1 MSGMKALPS
10 RREIPEKYRW
20 RLEDLY
26 QSPAAWETDLKRV
39 DDLLQRVPGYQGRIG
54 EKPAVLLEVLKLEE
68 QISRLTEKI
77 FVYARMKR
85 DEDNTDSESQARADR
100 AQALAARV
108 GTVTSFILPELMALP
123 EETLLSYPEQEPEL
137 AIYRHYF
144 ADLLRKKKHIL
155 SPEEERIMALGS
167 EVTQA
172 GEDVF
177 SMLNHADLKFPRISN
192 EEGEEVELTHG
203 RYLRFIESRDRRV
216 RREAFT
222 ALHQTYRKYRNTLTA
237 TLNAGVKRNV
247 FYTRARHYNS
257 ALEAALDGDN
267 IPVAVYDNLLT
278 TVRESLPIL
287 HRYLEVKR
295 SLLGLDELHLY
306 DLYTP
311 LISDYEAKIG
321 FEEAKSLIL
330 RGLEP
335 LGPDYQKLLK
345 RSFAEHWIDVY
356 ENQGKTSGAYS
367 WGAYD
372 GHPYL
377 LLNYQ
382 DTGNDLFTLG
392 HELGHAMHSAYSNQ
406 EQPYV
411 YAQYPIF
418 LAEIASTV
426 NEVLMVFYM
435 METAAD
441 EKSKLYYFNYFLEH
455 FRATVFRQ
463 AMFAE
468 FEKLLHEQVEK
479 GEALTPGW
487 LEEEYVKLVHAY
499 HGPEVIV
506 DEEIAAEWSRIPHF
520 YYNFYV
526 YKYATGF
533 CAAVALVQSFRE
545 EGEAAIK
552 RYFSFLQ
559 SGGSDYPLAILQQA
573 GIDLSKPQ
581 PIKEAMLTFERLV
594 EEFAALS
601 GGATG

>member
-1 MSGMKALPS
+1 MNEVKALPS
-10 RREIPEKYRW
+10 RGEIPEQYRW

-26 QSPAAWETDLKRV
+26 QSPAAWEADLQKATG
-39 DDLLQRVPGYQGRIG
+39 LLEKIPAYQGRIS
-54 EKPAVLLEVLKLEE
+54 ESPAVLVEVLKLDE
-68 QISRLTEKI
+68 QISRLTEKL

-85 DEDNTDSESQARADR
+85 DEDNKDGESQARADR
-100 AQALAARV
+100 AQALAARA
-108 GTVTSFILPELMALP
+108 GAVTSFIIPELMSLP
-123 EETLLSYPEQEPEL
+123 EETLLSYPEQDPEL
-137 AIYRHYF
+137 AVYRHFF

-155 SPEEERIMALGS
+155 SPEEERILALGS

-177 SMLNHADLKFPRISN
+177 SMLNHADLKFPRIKN
-192 EEGEEVELTHG
+192 EAGEEVELTHG
-203 RYLRFIESRDRRV
+203 RYLRLIESRDRRV

-237 TLNAGVKRNV
+237 TLNAGIKRNV

-267 IPVAVYDNLLT
+267 IPVAVYDSLLT

-287 HRYLEVKR
+287 HRYLEIKR
-295 SLLGLDELHLY
+295 RLLGLAELRLY

-311 LISDYEAKIG
+311 VLSDYEVKIG
-321 FEEAKSLIL
+321 FEEAKSLVL
-330 RGLEP
+330 KGLAP
-335 LGPDYQKLLK
+335 LGADYQKLLE
-345 RSFAEHWIDVY
+345 RAFIERWIDVY
-356 ENQGKTSGAYS
+356 ESQAKTSGAYS

-382 DTGNDLFTLG
+382 DTVNDLFTLA

-406 EQPYV
+406 AQPYV

-426 NEVLMVFYM
+426 NEVLMAFYM

-441 EKSKLYYFNYFLEH
+441 ERSKLYYFTYFLEH
-455 FRATVFRQ
+455 FRVTVFRQ
-463 AMFAE
+463 TMFAE

-479 GEALTPGW
+479 GEALTADW
-487 LEEEYVKLVHAY
+487 LEEEYVKLVCAY
-499 HGPEVIV
+499 HGPKVVV
-506 DEEIAAEWSRIPHF
+506 DEEIAAEWSRVPHF

-533 CAAVALVQSFRE
+533 CAAVALAQSFRE
-545 EGEAAIK
+545 EGETALQ
-552 RYFSFLQ
+552 RYIRLLQ
-559 SGGSDYPLAILQQA
+559 SGGSDYPLVLLQQA
-573 GIDLSKPQ
+573 GVDLTTTQ
-581 PIKEAMLTFERLV
+581 PIKEAMRTFDRLV
-594 EEFAALS
+594 EEFAGLS
-601 GGATG
+601 TAASR